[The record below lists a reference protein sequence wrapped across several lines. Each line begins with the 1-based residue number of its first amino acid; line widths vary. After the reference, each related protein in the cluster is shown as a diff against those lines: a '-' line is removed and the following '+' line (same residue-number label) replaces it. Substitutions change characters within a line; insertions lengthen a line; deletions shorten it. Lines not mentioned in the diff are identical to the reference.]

1 MDQNIKLKIAGR
13 EFPLKAASPE
23 MERLMRLAAEDISK
37 MMARYD
43 EKYPD
48 KDFSEKLLFVTLT
61 ETVGKISAQ
70 GKINAISA
78 EGESLQAELRSY
90 LERIE
95 NNR

>member
-1 MDQNIKLKIAGR
+1 MDQNIKLRIAGQ

-23 MERLMRLAAEDISK
+23 MERLMRLAAEDINK

-48 KDFSEKLLFVTLT
+48 KTLLDKLLFVTLT
-61 ETVGKISAQ
+61 ETVGKLSAQ
-70 GKINAISA
+70 GKISA
-78 EGESLQAELRSY
+78 LTGEAETLQAELKSY

-95 NNR
+95 SNR